1 MWGTA
6 EGGNFRP
13 PNATVKIVNTL
24 LVVFF
29 RRGIYNR
36 DTKNNGGKN
45 MKLSWRDCMKVGVS
59 IFVLYL
65 CIHFWPGAVALAK
78 TVIGAASPLLIGAA
92 VAYVVNLL
100 MNFYERHWFPGSKS
114 AVIGRSRRVVCMLLA
129 YLSLVAAVVII
140 VALIVPQLTS
150 CVRILLAEVPYAMT
164 RVVAFVQSLNIVPQD
179 LIAPLM
185 SVDWQSKLLDIATTV
200 TSGVTNVMG
209 AVIST
214 VSTVFSGLVTG
225 LLALIFSIYILMGRE
240 ELKGQFGKLLRRFLS
255 PKWQGRVCYLMHTL
269 DDCFHRYIVGQCL
282 EALIIGALCAL
293 GMGLLRLPYATM
305 IGALVGFTALIPVA
319 GAYIGAGVGAFMIL
333 TVDPV
338 QALIFLVFLV
348 ILQQLE
354 GNLIYPRVV
363 GSSLGLPGI
372 WVLAAVT
379 VGGGIMGIG
388 GMLLG
393 VPLAAAAY
401 RMLRD
406 DIDSHLQLE
415 E

>member
-1 MWGTA
+1 MNLRW
-6 EGGNFRP
+6 NDCL
-13 PNATVKIVNTL
+13 KI
-24 LVVFF
+24 
-29 RRGIYNR
+29 
-36 DTKNNGGKN
+36 
-45 MKLSWRDCMKVGVS
+45 GVS
-59 IFVLYL
+59 IFCLYL
-65 CIHFWPGAVALAK
+65 GIHYFPAALNGAKLLL
-78 TVIGAASPLLIGAA
+78 GASMPLILGACA
-92 VAYVVNLL
+92 AYVVGIL
-100 MNFYERHWFPGSKS
+100 MSAYERGWTIGSPGL
-114 AVIGRSRRVVCMLLA
+114 RRVACLALA
-129 YLSLVAAVVII
+129 YLSLITAVVLI
-140 VALIVPQLTS
+140 VALILPQLTS
-150 CVRILLAEVPYAMT
+150 CVSILLAEIPGAMT
-164 RVVAFVQSLNIVPQD
+164 KAVAFIGSLDIVPQD
-179 LIAPLM
+179 LIAPLLK
-185 SVDWQSKLLDIATTV
+185 VDWQSKLLDIAKTL

-214 VSTVFSGLVTG
+214 VSSVFSALVTG
-225 LLALIFSIYILMGRE
+225 LLAFIFSIYLLVERDT
-240 ELKGQFGKLLRRFLS
+240 LRGQFGKLLRRFL
-255 PKWQGRVCYLMHTL
+255 PAKWQGRLSYVLHTV

-282 EALIIGALCAL
+282 EAVIIGVLCSL

-406 DIDSHLQLE
+406 DVDSHLQVTE
-415 E
+415 